1 LEVAGDG
8 FAYRI
13 QSVMVVVAA
22 RGLGLGI
29 QHVMA
34 LGDCYD
40 CNFNLGGDHHHDHSD
55 CGDDTDCGDNNAG

>member
-1 LEVAGDG
+1 MIKLFLMG
-8 FAYRI
+8 I
-13 QSVMVVVAA
+13 VVI
-22 RGLGLGI
+22 GLGPGI

-55 CGDDTDCGDNNAG
+55 CGDDTDCGDNNGG